1 MNRRH
6 GGLLQFCQFHCR
18 TFCLIKGRGCGA
30 APGFSDEIPESWANP
45 SGIPTSTNHMKTSF
59 SKTIVIVGGVAG
71 GASCATRLRRMDE
84 SAEIIVLERGP
95 YASFANCGLPY
106 HIGGVIE
113 NEDDL
118 LVAKGPV
125 FKERFGIDLRTL
137 HEAVSID
144 RESREVEV
152 RNLATAELYRQ
163 RYDAL
168 VLSPGAS
175 PLRPPLPGI
184 DLPGIFTLRNIP
196 DTRRINE
203 WITQHAAK
211 TAVIVGG
218 GFIGLEMAENL
229 KHRGLEVTV
238 VEMLPQVMPPIDAEM
253 VSPVHDY
260 LCALGIQ
267 LALGTAVAGFEEKD
281 GHLEVQ
287 TKDGTAYPAD
297 IVILAIGVRPETTLA
312 KAAGL
317 TLGER
322 GGIRV
327 DEQMRSSNSD
337 IFAVGDAVEV
347 LDRITG
353 TWTLLALAGPANRQG
368 RIAADA
374 ICGRPAAFHG
384 VQGTA
389 ICGIFDLAV
398 ASTGASEKALQRAG
412 ITDYDKIYLHAG
424 SHAGYYP
431 GAERI
436 HLKLVFRSSDGLI
449 LGAQA
454 VGLAGVDK
462 RIDVISMA
470 IQKGG
475 TVYDL
480 EEAELCYAPQ
490 FGSAKDPVNFA
501 GMIAANHLRGDDPV
515 IHWQTPELARF
526 DLLDV
531 RDPDEFAAGHA
542 PGARNIPLNSLRSS
556 LHDLTRERPLAV
568 YCAVGGRA
576 HNAVRL
582 LRQHGYSAA
591 NLSGGYTTYCHFTK
605 S

>member
-1 MNRRH
+1 
-6 GGLLQFCQFHCR
+6 
-18 TFCLIKGRGCGA
+18 
-30 APGFSDEIPESWANP
+30 
-45 SGIPTSTNHMKTSF
+45 MKSHH
-59 SKTIVIVGGVAG
+59 KTIVIIGGVAG

-84 SAEIIVLERGP
+84 SAEIIMLERGP

-113 NEDDL
+113 NEDAL
-118 LVAKGPV
+118 LVAKGPL
-125 FKERFGIDLRTL
+125 FKERFGIDLRTG
-137 HEAVSID
+137 HEAIAID
-144 RESREVEV
+144 RAASQVEV
-152 RNLATAELYRQ
+152 RNLATGETYLQ
-163 RYDAL
+163 PYDAL
-168 VLSPGAS
+168 LLSPGAS

-196 DTRRINE
+196 DTRRIKE
-203 WITQHAAK
+203 WIANHAAK
-211 TAVIVGG
+211 SAVIVGG

-229 KHRGLEVTV
+229 RHLGLEVTV

-253 VSPVHDY
+253 VTPVHDY
-260 LCALGIQ
+260 LTAMSVKLSLG
-267 LALGTAVAGFEEKD
+267 AAVAGFAEVNGK
-281 GHLEVQ
+281 LEVQ
-287 TKDGTAYPAD
+287 TKDSPPHSAD

-312 KAAGL
+312 KTAGL
-317 TLGER
+317 ELGER

-327 DEQMRSSNSD
+327 DEQMRTSD
-337 IFAVGDAVEV
+337 PRIFAVGDAVEV
-347 LDRITG
+347 RDRITG
-353 TWTLLALAGPANRQG
+353 TWTLLPLASPANRQG

-374 ICGRPAAFHG
+374 ICGRATAFHG

-398 ASTGASEKALQRAG
+398 ASTGTSEKALKRAG
-412 ITDYDKIYLHAG
+412 ITDYQTIHLHAG
-424 SHAGYYP
+424 NHAGYYP

-436 HLKLVFRSSDGLI
+436 HLKLIFRATDGLI

-454 VGLAGVDK
+454 VGQAGVDK
-462 RIDVISMA
+462 RIDVIAMA
-470 IQKGG
+470 ILKGA

-501 GMIAANHLRGDDPV
+501 GMIAANHLRGDDPI
-515 IHWQTPELARF
+515 IHWQDPGLADY

-542 PGARNIPLNSLRSS
+542 PGARNIPLNSLRDS
-556 LHDLTRERPLAV
+556 LGQLPAERPLAV
-568 YCAVGGRA
+568 YCAIGGRA

-582 LRQHGYSAA
+582 LRQHGYNAA
-591 NLSGGYTTYCHFTK
+591 NLSGGHTTYLHVRGTL
-605 S
+605 